1 MLRARRRGTTGV
13 TNGEHGGFVDA
24 MDTDRIWGWA
34 WDATLPDEPIDV
46 DLYVDGR
53 LARSVRADQ
62 LGADLLA
69 SGVGDGCHRWS
80 CALADLVHDDRLHE
94 ISARFGGTATD
105 LGRSPRRYLRGALE
119 LIGDLEPQAIVAS
132 LFLRGQGIEIGVLNN
147 PLPVPTCADVRY
159 VDRLSP
165 EALRA
170 EYPETRDLDLVD
182 IDIVT
187 DGETLAGVDD
197 VSQDFVIA
205 NNFLEHCE
213 DPIATLKNF
222 LRVLRPGGIAFLVIP
237 NRRGN
242 IDVGRP
248 ETSVDH
254 FVRDHEEGPQT
265 SRHDHY
271 LEWTQVILGVDDDAE
286 VERQATAL
294 ERDRLQ
300 HPLPRVHRVRGV
312 GAAHGAAAAL
322 RAAVHD
328 RADRQQPA
336 PRDGGGGAQG
346 VSRGTAV
353 RPVALSRPP
362 SVPRAT

>member
-1 MLRARRRGTTGV
+1 MGLRRRGTAEV
-13 TNGEHGGFVDA
+13 TIGDHVGFVDA

-34 WDATLPDEPIDV
+34 WDATLPDSPIDV

-69 SGVGDGCHRWS
+69 AGVGDGCHRWS
-80 CALADLVHDDRLHE
+80 SAIADLVHDDGLHE

-105 LGRSPRRYLRGALE
+105 LGRSPRRYLRGVLD
-119 LIGDLEPQAIVAS
+119 LIGDVEPQAIVAS
-132 LFLRGQGIEIGVLNN
+132 LFLARPGHRDRRVQQPPSRARVRRR
-147 PLPVPTCADVRY
+147 PLCRPAE
-159 VDRLSP
+159 P

-170 EYPETRDLDLVD
+170 EYPEIPDLDLVAV
-182 IDIVT
+182 DIVT
-187 DGETLAGVDD
+187 DGETLAGIDD

-242 IDVGRP
+242 IDVDRP

-254 FVRDHEEGPQT
+254 LVRDHEDGPQT

-271 LEWTQVILGVDDDAE
+271 LEWTRVILGVDGDAE

-294 ERDRLQ
+294 ERDRYSIHFHVFTEFEVLELLTVLRRRYA
-300 HPLPRVHRVRGV
+300 LPFTIEQIANNRLHEMVV
-312 GAAHGAAAAL
+312 AA
-322 RAAVHD
+322 RKE
-328 RADRQQPA
+328 
-336 PRDGGGGAQG
+336 
-346 VSRGTAV
+346 
-353 RPVALSRPP
+353 
-362 SVPRAT
+362 

>member
-1 MLRARRRGTTGV
+1 MGLRRRGTAEV
-13 TNGEHGGFVDA
+13 TIGDHVGFVDA

-34 WDATLPDEPIDV
+34 WDATLPDSPIDV

-69 SGVGDGCHRWS
+69 AGVGDGCHRWS
-80 CALADLVHDDRLHE
+80 CAIADLVHDDGLHE

-105 LGRSPRRYLRGALE
+105 LGRSPRRYLRGVLD
-119 LIGDLEPQAIVAS
+119 LIGDVEPQAIVAS
-132 LFLRGQGIEIGVLNN
+132 LFLRGQGIEIGALNN
-147 PLPVPTCADVRY
+147 PLPVPASADVRY

-170 EYPETRDLDLVD
+170 EYPEIPDLDLVAV
-182 IDIVT
+182 DIVT
-187 DGETLAGVDD
+187 DGETLAGIDD

-222 LRVLRPGGIAFLVIP
+222 LRVLRPGASPSSSSPTGAATSMSTAP
-237 NRRGN
+237 RRASS
-242 IDVGRP
+242 
-248 ETSVDH
+248 TSSATTRTD
-254 FVRDHEEGPQT
+254 RRA

-271 LEWTQVILGVDDDAE
+271 LEWTRVILGVDGDAE

-294 ERDRLQ
+294 ERDRYSIHFHVFTEFEVLELLTVLRRRYA
-300 HPLPRVHRVRGV
+300 LPFTIEQIANNRLHEMVV
-312 GAAHGAAAAL
+312 AA
-322 RAAVHD
+322 RKE
-328 RADRQQPA
+328 
-336 PRDGGGGAQG
+336 
-346 VSRGTAV
+346 
-353 RPVALSRPP
+353 
-362 SVPRAT
+362 